1 MDKSAAKRQAM
12 EAIDAQSN
20 RLTEFAR
27 DIWAHPELGF
37 KETRTATRVAEYFE
51 ELGLDYRDKIA
62 ITGVRADVKGARDD
76 LRMAIFGEL
85 DAVTCHEHPDADPST
100 AAIHAC
106 GHHAQLAVMM
116 GTAIG
121 LATTGIHEQLGAGL
135 SFIAVP
141 AEEFIELEY
150 REKLKE
156 RGELEFFGGKQ
167 ELIRLGELDDINLAA
182 MVHSAAELP
191 ERKVQL
197 AAGNNGFVAKTVR
210 YRGQEAHAGAAPFY
224 GVNALNAAMLGL
236 MGIHAQRETF
246 KDEDSIRVH
255 PIITRGGD
263 LVNIVPADVAIETY
277 VRGKETEA
285 ILDASAKVN
294 RALQGGA
301 YAIGAEVDITE
312 LPGYLPMRSNPKMNE
327 LFAANAAGFLGEEN
341 VTRVGFRGGST
352 DMGDISH
359 LMPAIHPYIGGIE
372 GRGHARDFR
381 VVDEEMAWLIPA
393 KIMACAIIDL
403 LWDGAREAEAVIAD
417 FDPVYDRE
425 TYLQMWRDTIE
436 G

>member
-1 MDKSAAKRQAM
+1 M

-37 KETRTATRVAEYFE
+37 KETRTATKVAEYFE
-51 ELGLDYRDKIA
+51 ELGLAYRDKIA
-62 ITGVRADVKGARDD
+62 ITGVRADVEGARDD

-85 DAVTCHEHPDADPST
+85 DAVTCREHPDADPDT

-116 GTAIG
+116 GTAIA
-121 LATTGIHEQLGAGL
+121 LASTGIHEQLGAGL

-150 REKLKE
+150 REQLKE
-156 RGELEFFGGKQ
+156 QGKLEFFGGKQ
-167 ELIRLGELDDINLAA
+167 ELIRLGELDDVNLAA

-277 VRGKETEA
+277 VRGKKTDA

-312 LPGYLPMRSNPKMNE
+312 LPGYLPMRSNPTMND
-327 LFAANAAGFLGEEN
+327 LFAANAAGFIGEEN
-341 VTRVGFRGGST
+341 VARVGFRGGST

-393 KIMACAIIDL
+393 KIMAATVIDL
-403 LWDGAREAEAVIAD
+403 LWDDGREAEAVIAD
-417 FDPVYDRE
+417 FEPVYGRE
-425 TYLQMWRDTIE
+425 DYLQMWRDTIE

>member
-1 MDKSAAKRQAM
+1 MQKQEAKQKAM
-12 EAIDAQSN
+12 EAIDAAAD
-20 RLTEFAR
+20 RLNEFVR
-27 DIWAHPELGF
+27 DIWKHPELGF
-37 KETRTATRVAEYFE
+37 KETRTASKVAEYFDE
-51 ELGLDYRDKIA
+51 IGLEYRDEIA
-62 ITGVRADVKGARDD
+62 ITGLRADVDGAGDD
-76 LRMAIFGEL
+76 LRMAILGEL
-85 DAVTCHEHPDADPST
+85 DAVVCRDHPDADPET

-106 GHHAQLAVMM
+106 GHHAQLGVMM

-121 LATTGIHEQLGAGL
+121 LTTTGIHEHLGAGL

-150 REKLKE
+150 REKLKAE
-156 RGELEFFGGKQ
+156 GKLEFFGGKQ
-167 ELIRLGELDDINLAA
+167 ELIRLGELDDVDLAA
-182 MVHSAAELP
+182 MIHSAAELP
-191 ERKVQL
+191 DRKMQL
-197 AAGNNGFVAKTVR
+197 AAGNNGFVGKTVR
-210 YRGQEAHAGAAPFY
+210 YSGQEAHAGAAPFY

-277 VRGKETEA
+277 VRGKKTEA

-312 LPGYLPMRSNPKMNE
+312 LPGYLPMLSNSRMND
-327 LFAANAAGFLGEEN
+327 LFAENASGLIGEEN
-341 VTRVGFRGGST
+341 IMRVGFRGGST

-359 LMPAIHPYIGGIE
+359 LMPAIHPYIGGIK
-372 GRGHARDFR
+372 GRGHARDFE

-393 KIMACAIIDL
+393 KVMACTVIDL
-403 LWDGAREAEAVIAD
+403 LWDDAEVARGVID
-417 FDPVYDRE
+417 EYEPVYDRDS
-425 TYLQMWRDTIE
+425 YLDMWREVIE

>member
-1 MDKSAAKRQAM
+1 M

-37 KETRTATRVAEYFE
+37 KETRTATKVAEYFE
-51 ELGLDYRDKIA
+51 ELGLAYRDKIA
-62 ITGVRADVKGARDD
+62 ITGVRADVEGTRDD

-85 DAVTCHEHPDADPST
+85 DAVTCREHPDADPDT

-116 GTAIG
+116 GTAIA
-121 LATTGIHEQLGAGL
+121 LASTGIHEQLGAGL

-150 REKLKE
+150 REQLKE
-156 RGELEFFGGKQ
+156 QGKLEFFGGKQ
-167 ELIRLGELDDINLAA
+167 ELIRLGELDDVNLAA

-277 VRGKETEA
+277 VRGKKTDA

-312 LPGYLPMRSNPKMNE
+312 LPGYLPMRSNPTMND
-327 LFAANAAGFLGEEN
+327 LFAANAAGFIGEEN
-341 VTRVGFRGGST
+341 VARVGFRGGST

-359 LMPAIHPYIGGIE
+359 LIPAIHPYIGGIE

-393 KIMACAIIDL
+393 KIMAATVIDL
-403 LWDGAREAEAVIAD
+403 LWDDGREAEALIAD
-417 FDPVYDRE
+417 FEPVYGRE
-425 TYLQMWRDTIE
+425 DYLQMWRDTIE

>member
-1 MDKSAAKRQAM
+1 M

-37 KETRTATRVAEYFE
+37 KETRTATKVAEYFE
-51 ELGLDYRDKIA
+51 ELGLAYRDKIA
-62 ITGVRADVKGARDD
+62 ITGVRADVEGTRDD

-85 DAVTCHEHPDADPST
+85 DAVTCREHPDADPDT

-116 GTAIG
+116 GTAIA
-121 LATTGIHEQLGAGL
+121 LASTGIHEQLGAGL

-150 REKLKE
+150 REQLKE
-156 RGELEFFGGKQ
+156 QGKLEFFGGKQ
-167 ELIRLGELDDINLAA
+167 ELIRLDELDDVNLAA

-277 VRGKETEA
+277 VRGKKTDA

-312 LPGYLPMRSNPKMNE
+312 LPGYLPMRSNPTMND

-341 VTRVGFRGGST
+341 VARVGFRGGST

-359 LMPAIHPYIGGIE
+359 LIPAIHPYIGGIE

-393 KIMACAIIDL
+393 KIMAATVIDL
-403 LWDGAREAEAVIAD
+403 LWDDGREAEALIAD
-417 FDPVYDRE
+417 FEPVYGRE
-425 TYLQMWRDTIE
+425 DYLQMWRDTIE

>member
-1 MDKSAAKRQAM
+1 M

-37 KETRTATRVAEYFE
+37 KETRTATKVAEYFE
-51 ELGLDYRDKIA
+51 ELGLAYRDKIA
-62 ITGVRADVKGARDD
+62 ITGVRADVEGTRDD

-85 DAVTCHEHPDADPST
+85 DAVTCREHPDADPDT

-116 GTAIG
+116 GTAIA
-121 LATTGIHEQLGAGL
+121 LASTGIHEQLGAGL

-150 REKLKE
+150 REQLKE
-156 RGELEFFGGKQ
+156 QGKLEFFGGKQ
-167 ELIRLGELDDINLAA
+167 ELIRLGELDDVNLAA

-277 VRGKETEA
+277 VRGKKTDA

-312 LPGYLPMRSNPKMNE
+312 LPGYLPMRSNPTMND

-341 VTRVGFRGGST
+341 VARVGFRGGST

-393 KIMACAIIDL
+393 KIMAATVIDL
-403 LWDGAREAEAVIAD
+403 LWDDGREAEALIAD
-417 FDPVYDRE
+417 FEPVYGRE
-425 TYLQMWRDTIE
+425 DYLQMWRDTIE

>member
-1 MDKSAAKRQAM
+1 MDKDAAKRKAM

-37 KETRTATRVAEYFE
+37 KETRTATKVAEYFE
-51 ELGLDYRDKIA
+51 ELGLAYRDKIA
-62 ITGVRADVKGARDD
+62 ITGVRADVEGTRDD

-85 DAVTCHEHPDADPST
+85 DAVTCREHPDADPDT

-116 GTAIG
+116 GTAIA
-121 LATTGIHEQLGAGL
+121 LASTGIHEQLGAGL

-150 REKLKE
+150 REQLKE
-156 RGELEFFGGKQ
+156 QGKLEFFGGKQ
-167 ELIRLGELDDINLAA
+167 ELIRLDELDDVNLAA

-277 VRGKETEA
+277 VRGKKTDA

-312 LPGYLPMRSNPKMNE
+312 LPGYLPMRSNPTMND

-341 VTRVGFRGGST
+341 VARVGFRGGST

-393 KIMACAIIDL
+393 KIMAATVIDL
-403 LWDGAREAEAVIAD
+403 LWDGGREAEAVIAD
-417 FDPVYDRE
+417 FEPVYGRE
-425 TYLQMWRDTIE
+425 DYLQMWRDTIE